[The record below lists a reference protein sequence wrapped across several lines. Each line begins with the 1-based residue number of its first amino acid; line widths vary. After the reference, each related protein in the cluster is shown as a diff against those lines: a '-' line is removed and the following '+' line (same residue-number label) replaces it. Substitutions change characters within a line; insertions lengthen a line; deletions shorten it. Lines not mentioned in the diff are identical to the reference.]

1 MTKSK
6 KLRGERK
13 QDKILFVVD
22 DASGINEKL
31 YDVTKNCPKYTL
43 YIGSPWPI
51 KNFFDK
57 RARSDD

>member
-13 QDKILFVVD
+13 QSETLLVVD
-22 DASGINEKL
+22 DASEIDEKL
-31 YDVTKNCPKYTL
+31 YDMAEIWAKYII
-43 YIGSPWPI
+43 YIGSPWPC

-57 RARSDD
+57 RAKQ